1 MIHAGFYGAVMHY
14 LKAVAAAGT
23 DDGSAVVRPR
33 PAITPRRSIPK

>member
-23 DDGSAVVRPR
+23 DDGSAVVAWAPT
-33 PAITPRRSIPK
+33 A